1 MRVAIVAE
9 SFLPQV
15 NGVANSVR
23 HLVDYLVGLGH
34 EALIVAPG
42 PGESTYRDV
51 PVVRVRSLPLPMY
64 PELPLGLPDGAIRK
78 AITGFQP
85 DVVHLASPIVLGLSG
100 LKVAERY
107 GLPTVAV
114 YQTDVVGFAQQY
126 GFIGVERTIRSWTR
140 RLYLRTDRVL
150 APSSSAA
157 VQLREIGVP
166 TVFHWPRGVDL
177 RQFHP
182 VRRDPELRRSLAP
195 DGETLVGYVGR
206 VATEKRVHLL
216 GQLAG
221 LPGVRLVVVGDGP
234 ACDELRANVP
244 DAAFLGMLSGVEL
257 ARAVASLDVFVH
269 TGAHETFC
277 QAAQEALA
285 SGVPVVAPAAGG
297 LLDLIQPGRTGL
309 LYPPDDSDAAR
320 AALRSA
326 VRSLAADPALR
337 LTMATEARGS
347 VLHRGWNR
355 IFDDLVHQHY
365 APVQRPSTPGLAA

>member
-1 MRVAIVAE
+1 VRVAIVAE

-23 HLVDYLVGLGH
+23 HLVDYLIGH
-34 EALIVAPG
+34 GHDALVVAPG
-42 PGESTYRDV
+42 PGKPGYRGV

-64 PELPLGLPDGAIRK
+64 PDLPLGLPDGAIRK
-78 AITGFQP
+78 AILGFRP
-85 DVVHLASPIVLGLSG
+85 DVVHLASPVVLGLSG
-100 LKVAERY
+100 LKVAERA

-126 GFIGVERTIRSWTR
+126 GFVGVERTIRSWTR
-140 RLYLRTDRVL
+140 RLYVRTDRVL
-150 APSSSAA
+150 APSNAA
-157 VQLREIGVP
+157 AEQLREIGVP
-166 TVFHWPRGVDL
+166 EVFRWQRGVDL

-182 VRRDPELRRSLAP
+182 ARRDPELRRALAP
-195 DGETLVGYVGR
+195 NGETLVGYVGR

-216 GQLAG
+216 GQLSG

-234 ACDELRANVP
+234 ASAELRETVP
-244 DAAFLGMLSGVEL
+244 DAAFLGMLRGVEL
-257 ARAVASLDVFVH
+257 ARAAASLDVFVH

-297 LLDLIQPGRTGL
+297 LLDLIEPGRTGL
-309 LYPPDDSDAAR
+309 LYPPDESDAAK

-326 VRSLAADPALR
+326 VRTLASSPSLR
-337 LTMATEARGS
+337 LAMAAATRRS
-347 VLHRGWNR
+347 VLDRSWDR
-355 IFDDLVHQHY
+355 IFDELVQQHY
-365 APVQRPSTPGLAA
+365 TPLRRTGVPYLAA